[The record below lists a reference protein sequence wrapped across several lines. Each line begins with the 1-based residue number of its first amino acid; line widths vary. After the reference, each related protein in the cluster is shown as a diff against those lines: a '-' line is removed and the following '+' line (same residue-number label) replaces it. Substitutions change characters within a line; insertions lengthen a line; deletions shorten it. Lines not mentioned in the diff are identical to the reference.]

1 MYKALHAYVRRNL
14 RRLYGDEHISK
25 TGEENAEICI
35 QHNLLVF
42 QIQCNNAGPVPA
54 HVLGDM
60 WGRFWNNLY
69 KHMVPYPDAPS
80 VDPSDELRKQAS
92 TTTF

>member
-1 MYKALHAYVRRNL
+1 M
-14 RRLYGDEHISK
+14 
-25 TGEENAEICI
+25 
-35 QHNLLVF
+35 
-42 QIQCNNAGPVPA
+42 PA

-80 VDPSDELRKQAS
+80 VDPSEELRKQARILIMC
-92 TTTF
+92 